1 MSAKERE
8 QLSAEIQIL
17 KELRHPNI
25 VAYFNRT
32 HNATSNDVH
41 LYMEYCGNGD
51 LGRYIKTL
59 KKENRFADEEFVWN
73 IFAQTLSALYRC
85 HYGEDPPSAERI
97 SQILNGQ
104 AVLKPTTKTGRMVI
118 HRDLKPENIFLGE
131 DNSVKLG
138 DFGLS
143 KILAQSD
150 FASTYVG
157 TPFYMSP
164 EVNANERY
172 SLHSDIWS
180 LGCIMYELCAREVP
194 FNARTHFDL
203 MKKISVGTTAPLP
216 AVYSEDLKKAI
227 KSCLQTDANRR
238 PSTAQLIS
246 LPIVKVMRA
255 QNEAV
260 MLGKQMK
267 KQEKECTKKIQ
278 QAEERLKNLNG
289 EIEKAKQE
297 ADSALR
303 RQWEVRAQ
311 LEIDRRVKEE
321 IERLQSV
328 FDTEVQKRV
337 AEQLAAREEQAQ
349 QPAAFVQSCTPTKA
363 PTNRSLYL
371 ASDEEPLIPQNPGA
385 SWSTLGVDSE
395 FPSQTDL
402 SELSDLHIESPLVSK
417 KAPRPSLSNQP
428 QKRTSRTPFTR
439 AKTMMETAALPSP
452 MDVHMADPSPVA
464 MAALNLSP
472 RRTAP
477 RAQPDFGTVANA
489 VAASNVVGKG
499 HNIFATAAEKRNWEP
514 TNISTLP
521 SLNDVEDSDADD
533 ADNEGDT
540 SNIDQIPLLPSPTRP
555 AASSDP
561 FKTQPVKRPASR
573 PSLGAAGRQKTM
585 PNQLHRVNGQQR
597 LASAPSLFGA
607 TAQTQRDAAN
617 SSAQVKTRPTSAVPV
632 VATSPTRRPATSA
645 GGSGS
650 PTRSPSRKSIVPS
663 SLSSSKENSSSGDT
677 GVRSKKDNQ
686 DLMRTAT
693 RNAIQGRTLVE
704 LQQARAGG
712 RSDTAV
718 PQLDLEKRPRMGV
731 REVALWDPERD
742 EMPSPFL
749 RKGRAAIVR

>member
-1 MSAKERE
+1 MSVKERE

-32 HNATSNDVH
+32 HHATSNDVH

-59 KKENRFADEEFVWN
+59 KRENRYADEEFVWN
-73 IFAQTLSALYRC
+73 IFSQTLCALYRC
-85 HYGEDPPSAERI
+85 HYGQDPPTVDRV

-104 AVLKPTTKTGRMVI
+104 ATAAPAPKSARMII

-143 KILAQSD
+143 KIMAAHD
-150 FASTYVG
+150 MASTYVG

-164 EVNANERY
+164 EVNASERY

-180 LGCIMYELCAREVP
+180 LGCIVYELCAREPP
-194 FNARTHFDL
+194 FNARTHIEL
-203 MKKISVGTTAPLP
+203 MKKISVGTTPPLP
-216 AVYSEDLKKAI
+216 KVYSEDLKNAI
-227 KSCLQTDANRR
+227 GSCLRTDPNRR
-238 PSTAQLIS
+238 PSTAQLIN
-246 LPIVKVMRA
+246 LPVIKLMRA

-267 KQEKECTKKIQ
+267 KQEKDCAKKIQ
-278 QAEERLKNLNG
+278 QAEQRLRSLDG

-321 IERLQSV
+321 VERLQSV
-328 FDTEVQKRV
+328 FETEVQKRV
-337 AEQLAAREEQAQ
+337 ATEMASLAEESVSQT
-349 QPAAFVQSCTPTKA
+349 AFVKSCTPTKA

-371 ASDEEPLIPQNPGA
+371 ASDEEPLVPGNPAA

-395 FPSQTDL
+395 FPSQTDI
-402 SELSDLHIESPLVSK
+402 SDLSDLHIESPLMSR

-428 QKRTSRTPFTR
+428 QKRRTPFTR
-439 AKTMMETAALPSP
+439 AKTMLDPTSIASP
-452 MDVHMADPSPVA
+452 ADVHMADPSPLP

-477 RAQPDFGTVANA
+477 GAQPDFGVVANA
-489 VAASNVVGKG
+489 VAATNIVGRG
-499 HNIFATAAEKRNWEP
+499 SNIFATAADKRSWEP
-514 TNISTLP
+514 TNTSSLP
-521 SLNDVEDSDADD
+521 SLDDIEDSDAEEAD
-533 ADNEGDT
+533 AEGDT
-540 SNIDQIPLLPSPTRP
+540 SAIDLIPILPSPTRNV
-555 AASSDP
+555 ASSDP
-561 FKTQPVKRPASR
+561 FKAPPAKRPSR

-597 LASAPSLFGA
+597 LASAPSLFSS
-607 TAQTQRDAAN
+607 TQQTQRDAAN
-617 SSAQVKTRPTSAVPV
+617 TSAQLKPRPTSAVPAI
-632 VATSPTRRPATSA
+632 ATSPSPTRRTGASTT
-645 GGSGS
+645 GS
-650 PTRSPSRKSIVPS
+650 PTRSPSRKSILPS
-663 SLSSSKENSSSGDT
+663 TFTSSKEISTDSS
-677 GVRSKKDNQ
+677 GVRSKKDTS
-686 DLMRTAT
+686 DLVRTAT
-693 RNAIQGRTLVE
+693 RNAVQGRTLVE

-712 RSDTAV
+712 REVV
-718 PQLDLEKRPRMGV
+718 PQLDLDKRPRMGV
-731 REVALWDPERD
+731 REVAQWDPERD

-749 RKGRAAIVR
+749 RKGRTAIVR